1 MRFPLD
7 RAFIATDGKLNEMHR
22 LNNFDSDHFVI
33 FISLQYEA
41 KAHTE
46 QESLHLD
53 AADFEEAEK
62 KKE

>member
-1 MRFPLD
+1 
-7 RAFIATDGKLNEMHR
+7 MHR
-22 LNNFDSDHFVI
+22 LNNFDSDHFI
-33 FISLQYEA
+33 MFISLQYEA

-53 AADFEEAEK
+53 AADVEEAEK